1 MNDNFWYASINGN
14 VYNKNRSNN
23 FISTQ
28 TIFRKTAWGLLAIP
42 VTQKALG
49 SMTESLKMWRILSNK
64 TNAFNKHVQCN
75 KNIYLT
81 VLHVM

>member
-28 TIFRKTAWGLLAIP
+28 NIFRKTVWGLLAIP

-64 TNAFNKHVQCN
+64 TNAFNKHVKCN

>member
-1 MNDNFWYASINGN
+1 MLQSMET
-14 VYNKNRSNN
+14 
-23 FISTQ
+23 STIKIEATQ
-28 TIFRKTAWGLLAIP
+28 NIFRKTAWGLLAIP